1 LFSKNNPRKV
11 FEKEYLAH
19 LGWPGRGGLVML
31 ILVLPPV
38 SIIEGVS
45 RPGLAVLPWAGAL
58 SEAALGMFRNRQHAG
73 ELLAVQLERY
83 RGQPQTVL
91 LGLPRGGVPVAAVI
105 ARELMLPLEVLPVH
119 KLGAPR
125 QPELAI
131 GAVAGDDLVV
141 LDHDAIA
148 SMGISQG
155 EIDSAIARERA
166 ELVRRQGAYQG
177 EQPPL
182 ALRGETV
189 ILVDDGLATGYTMLA
204 AARCVRQR
212 EPARVVIAVPVAP
225 RDTLEMLRPEV
236 DEVICVDVPRRLV
249 AISQFYVDF
258 SQVNDEEVREA
269 LGEWRDA

>member
-1 LFSKNNPRKV
+1 
-11 FEKEYLAH
+11 
-19 LGWPGRGGLVML
+19 
-31 ILVLPPV
+31 
-38 SIIEGVS
+38 
-45 RPGLAVLPWAGAL
+45 
-58 SEAALGMFRNRQHAG
+58 MFRNRKHAG
-73 ELLAVQLERY
+73 ELLAALLERY

-91 LGLPRGGVPVAAVI
+91 LALPRGGVPVAAVI

-155 EIDSAIARERA
+155 EMDSAIERERA
-166 ELVRRQGAYQG
+166 ELVRRRQAYQG
-177 EQPPL
+177 ERAPL
-182 ALRGETV
+182 ALGGKTV

-212 EPARVVIAVPVAP
+212 EPARIVIAVPVAP
-225 RDTLEMLRPEV
+225 RDTLEMLRGEV
-236 DEVICVDVPRRLV
+236 DEVVCVEVPRRLI
-249 AISQFYVDF
+249 AISQFYEDF
-258 SQVNDEEVREA
+258 SQVTDEEVRET
-269 LGEWRDA
+269 LGR